1 MPVAD
6 RIALAVTIGQA
17 PIRQQATTV
26 AVKCR
31 RCIAQPHSGRESGLP
46 DSRALRGEWAIVEP
60 FAADREASAL
70 IGSVVR
76 NVCILVAVIFV
87 AALILRDLGVLSLP
101 GRDASSGDRQQSA
114 SSHLAITGSN
124 ALVIRADS
132 RGHFL
137 VDASIGTKDVRFLV
151 DTGASSVALSRQD
164 AERLGFYVHQLDYSG
179 RAQTANGMAR
189 FAPVTIE
196 EIRIGD
202 IVVRDVAAAV
212 MDTPMKGSLL
222 GMTFLRRLAGFEVRD
237 DRLILRW

>member
-1 MPVAD
+1 M
-6 RIALAVTIGQA
+6 
-17 PIRQQATTV
+17 
-26 AVKCR
+26 
-31 RCIAQPHSGRESGLP
+31 
-46 DSRALRGEWAIVEP
+46 
-60 FAADREASAL
+60 